1 MNNSKADCSQAKK
14 EIANEKRLA
23 EDKIALQ
30 F

>member
-1 MNNSKADCSQAKK
+1 MNNSKANCSQSKK
-14 EIANEKRLA
+14 KNADDKRLA